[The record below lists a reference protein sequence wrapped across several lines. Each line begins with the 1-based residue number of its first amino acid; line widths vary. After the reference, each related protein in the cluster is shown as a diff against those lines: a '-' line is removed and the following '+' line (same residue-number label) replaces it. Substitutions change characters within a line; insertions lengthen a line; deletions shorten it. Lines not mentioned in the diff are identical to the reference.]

1 MKDENQNKRTILV
14 NGKKLIEE
22 VFTGDEEID
31 EEDFE
36 EMLKDEVIEWDVKEM
51 NEIEALFDEETK
63 KIIAEFHNYPTEE
76 NLIRAAEAGAK
87 AEERI
92 RAAANR

>member
-1 MKDENQNKRTILV
+1 MRIENEKKMTKLV
-14 NGKKLIEE
+14 N
-22 VFTGDEEID
+22 
-31 EEDFE
+31 
-36 EMLKDEVIEWDVKEM
+36 KDEVIELDVKEM
-51 NEIEALFDEETK
+51 DELEALFDEDTK
-63 KIIAEFHNYPTEE
+63 RIIAEFHAHPTEE

>member
-1 MKDENQNKRTILV
+1 MRIENDNKMTILV

-31 EEDFE
+31 EEDFL
-36 EMLKDEVIEWDVKEM
+36 EMQKDEVIEWDVKEM
-51 NEIEALFDEETK
+51 NEIEALFDEDTK
-63 KIIAEFHNYPTEE
+63 RIIAEFHKNPTEE

>member
-1 MKDENQNKRTILV
+1 MKNENDNKMTILV
-14 NGKKLIEE
+14 NGKELIEE

-31 EEDFE
+31 EEDFL
-36 EMLKDEVIEWDVKEM
+36 EMQKDEVIEWDVKEM
-51 NEIEALFDEETK
+51 NEIEALFDEDTK
-63 KIIAEFHNYPTEE
+63 RIIAEFHKNPTEE